1 MRARASHR
9 AGGRRNLR
17 AHGPTH
23 LSFCGPIDSH
33 GASRIADALN
43 TAVNKGADEV
53 YLTLSS
59 PGGYVADG
67 IFLYNHIR
75 ALPLAVHMH
84 NVGSVSSIAVVVFLA
99 ARHRYASQHAAFLI
113 HPTSVQASNASLA
126 PEPLKS
132 ALDTAIAED
141 MRTEEIL
148 RAHARLPEELLAAR
162 RHRDLFLSAAEAI
175 RYGLADELREFAL
188 PKGSTIFQI

>member
-1 MRARASHR
+1 LSARKQ
-9 AGGRRNLR
+9 
-17 AHGPTH
+17 TH

-43 TAVNKGADEV
+43 TAVNKGVDDV
-53 YLTLSS
+53 YLTMSS

-75 ALPLAVHMH
+75 ALPLDVHMH

-99 ARHRYASQHAAFLI
+99 GRHRNVSQHAAFLI
-113 HPTSVQASNASLA
+113 HPTTVAANNASLA
-126 PEPLKS
+126 PAPLKS
-132 ALDTAIAED
+132 ALDTALAED
-141 MRTEEIL
+141 IRTEEIL

-162 RHRDLFLSAAEAI
+162 RHRDVFLSASEAI
-175 RYGLADELREFAL
+175 RYGLADTVREFAL
-188 PKGSTIFQI
+188 PKGSQIFQI